1 MDKHTEKLFKL
12 SKWAYFLLYVPLFG
26 YALNPDLYIFWL
38 AVLFIGG
45 WIILLKNRLIKKNM
59 KTKIVLTEVLTT
71 LGLIFVI
78 FSNLMPIVKQLIVL
92 ITATIIIYKHTKL
105 IFSGNLT

>member
-1 MDKHTEKLFKL
+1 M
-12 SKWAYFLLYVPLFG
+12 
-26 YALNPDLYIFWL
+26 
-38 AVLFIGG
+38 
-45 WIILLKNRLIKKNM
+45 ILLKNRLVKKNM
-59 KTKIVLTEVLTT
+59 KTKIVLTAVLTT

-105 IFSGNLT
+105 ILSGDLT